1 MNITKVLAEEA
12 ANKMVKPLEKK
23 ISLLQDEQVRIA
35 EEVVRKSILKK
46 NTPYDILGDSYFT
59 TSPLFCG

>member
-23 ISLLQDEQVRIA
+23 VSLLQDEQVRIA
-35 EEVVRKSILKK
+35 EEG
-46 NTPYDILGDSYFT
+46 N
-59 TSPLFCG
+59 